1 MVRFVTCVSRLLAV
15 KAWAVPAPARSK
27 AVVTTVVTT
36 VATTVATTVVSC
48 FNMLNFFKLLKRT
61 NLDSTF
67 RMQKH
72 DARKAETCLYCL
84 LMHFVV
90 K

>member
-36 VATTVATTVVSC
+36 VAATVVSC